1 MIRKR
6 LSLLDPAGT
15 KRLKTTSGRLNLLKA
30 RLRNSLE
37 ERYGSSHPPLNGDAV
52 AEHEMT
58 VASYNIHKCVGTDGR
73 FDPGRIA
80 EVIAELDADVVAI
93 QEADKRFGR
102 RQGLLDLAA
111 LEGTGLRLV
120 PTSQASDGHGWH
132 GNALLLKQGEVETMR
147 RLALPGAEPR
157 GAVLVDL
164 ALPFGPLRI
173 VAAHLGLLRQV
184 RRWQVRSILEAL
196 EDGPPRPT
204 LLLGD
209 LNEWRPGRR
218 SSLHDLRPHFG
229 HVPHALL
236 SFPSYFP
243 VVALDRMI
251 GSPGLVRGL
260 AVHDSPLAQ
269 VASDHLPLKAR
280 IDISAALKEIR
291 AEAA

>member
-1 MIRKR
+1 MIRNR
-6 LSLLDPAGT
+6 ISLLDPMLAERMRAKPG
-15 KRLKTTSGRLNLLKA
+15 RLGSLKTRVRQK
-30 RLRNSLE
+30 LE
-37 ERYGSSHPPLNGDAV
+37 ARYGSGHVPLDEQTA
-52 AEHEMT
+52 AAHEIT

-73 FDPGRIA
+73 FDPARIA

-120 PTSQASDGHGWH
+120 PSSQASDGHGWH
-132 GNALLLKQGEVETMR
+132 GNALLLKRGEVEAMR
-147 RLALPGAEPR
+147 RLTLPAAEPR
-157 GAVLVDL
+157 GALLVDL
-164 ALPFGPLRI
+164 ALPAGPLRI

-184 RRWQVRSILEAL
+184 RRWQVRSILDAL
-196 EDGPPRPT
+196 EEGPRRPT

-229 HVPHALL
+229 HVPHGLL

-243 VVALDRMI
+243 VVALDRVI
-251 GSPGLVRGL
+251 GSAGLVTGL
-260 AVHDSPLAQ
+260 AVHDTPLAQ

-280 IDISAALKEIR
+280 IDIGAAVREIE